1 MTKVR
6 SPVRFDEPCQIAA
19 NLLRLRAPT
28 DIIYRERGSANT
40 DNPGIPLTVCQ
51 SSSTRNLS
59 RFVSI
64 DSLFGSDPLLSY
76 LISLSQDRR
85 KEESRR
91 DHASDISRFIVKIFP
106 SRWHELIMEWRNM
119 EGDRRDRTI
128 FSSSFANE
136 KLSIIVVIKSFAFCF
151 FFFSLVYVR
160 FAKRN

>member
-28 DIIYRERGSANT
+28 DIIYRERASANT
-40 DNPGIPLTVCQ
+40 DNPAIPLTVCQ

-64 DSLFGSDPLLSY
+64 DSLLSY

-91 DHASDISRFIVKIFP
+91 DRASDISRFIVEIFP
-106 SRWHELIMEWRNM
+106 SRWHELTME
-119 EGDRRDRTI
+119 
-128 FSSSFANE
+128 
-136 KLSIIVVIKSFAFCF
+136 
-151 FFFSLVYVR
+151 
-160 FAKRN
+160 

>member
-28 DIIYRERGSANT
+28 DIIYRERASANT
-40 DNPGIPLTVCQ
+40 DNPAIPLTVCQ

-64 DSLFGSDPLLSY
+64 DSLLSY

-91 DHASDISRFIVKIFP
+91 DRASDISRFIVKIFP
-106 SRWHELIMEWRNM
+106 LRWHELIMEWRNM

>member
-28 DIIYRERGSANT
+28 DIIYRERASANT
-40 DNPGIPLTVCQ
+40 DNPAIPLTVCQ

-64 DSLFGSDPLLSY
+64 DSLLSY

-91 DHASDISRFIVKIFP
+91 DRASDISRFIVKIFP

-128 FSSSFANE
+128 FSSFFANE

>member
-28 DIIYRERGSANT
+28 DIIYRERASANT
-40 DNPGIPLTVCQ
+40 DNPAIPLTVCQ

-64 DSLFGSDPLLSY
+64 DSLLSY

-91 DHASDISRFIVKIFP
+91 DRASDISRFIVEIFP
-106 SRWHELIMEWRNM
+106 SRWHELTMEWRNM

-128 FSSSFANE
+128 FSSFFANG

>member
-28 DIIYRERGSANT
+28 DIIYRERASANT
-40 DNPGIPLTVCQ
+40 DNPAIPLTVCQ

-64 DSLFGSDPLLSY
+64 DSLLSY

-91 DHASDISRFIVKIFP
+91 DRASDISRFIVEIFP
-106 SRWHELIMEWRNM
+106 SRWHELTMEWRNM

-128 FSSSFANE
+128 FSSFFANE